1 MISLVSSQPRMMTRL
16 ARPRIRLL
24 AIMEGSTLSGPA
36 KNLLEFCRIARELDE
51 GPIIEPSLVFFE
63 RLPPNPSAEPIVP
76 HELMQQA
83 VRDHIPAECIPERY
97 TFDHQVIG
105 HLRKVVERVAPDV
118 IQTHMFKS
126 HLLVRACGLNKHRAW
141 VAFFHGYTSSTLRR
155 DLLAQLDR
163 WSMRAPS
170 QVVAVSDSFARQL
183 VSARGIP
190 RARIMVLHN
199 AIDPGWLTPRTASR
213 DTSSP
218 EVAPVIAQGEKLVLA
233 VGRLSKEKGF
243 PDLIVAIGHLKQAN
257 PGLAVR
263 LAIVGE
269 GLERPVIEEAVRRAG
284 LEQHVSLVGHIK
296 DVRPYYR
303 AADLMVI
310 SSLREGSPNAL
321 LEAMAAGVPVVS
333 TAVGGIPEIVS
344 HGETALL
351 VPPRDPVALA
361 NAIQQLFSDPALA
374 EMMAGRARELIDT
387 HYSPFSRAQTLVSLY
402 QRLCWRTNGT
412 QPAESRADQNT
423 DTASIPVG
431 DYLLAN
437 TAPRNESHKS

>member
-1 MISLVSSQPRMMTRL
+1 MISRVSSSPRVTTRS

-24 AIMEGSTLSGPA
+24 AIMEGSTLTGPA

-51 GPIIEPSLVFFE
+51 GPIIEPSLVFFQ
-63 RLPPNPSAEPIVP
+63 RLPRNRSAEPLAS
-76 HELMQQA
+76 HELMQEA
-83 VRDHIPAECIPERY
+83 VRDNIQAECIPERY
-97 TFDHQVIG
+97 TFDHRVIG
-105 HLRKVVERVAPDV
+105 RLREVVDRVAPDV

-126 HLLVRACGLNKHRAW
+126 HFLVRACGLNQHRAW
-141 VAFFHGYTSSTLRR
+141 VAFFHGYTRSTLRR

-163 WSMRAPS
+163 WSLRAPS
-170 QVVAVSDSFARQL
+170 QVVAVSDSFARKL
-183 VSARGIP
+183 ALARGIP

-199 AIDPGWLTPRTASR
+199 AIDSSWLTPGTASP
-213 DTSSP
+213 DIGSP
-218 EVAPVIAQGEKLVLA
+218 EVAPLIAPGEKLLLA

-243 PDLIVAIGHLKQAN
+243 PDLIAAFSHLKKAS
-257 PGLAVR
+257 PALAVR

-284 LEQHVSLVGHIK
+284 LEPHVSLVGQVK

-310 SSLREGSPNAL
+310 PSLSEGSPNAL

-361 NAIQQLFSDPALA
+361 NAMQQLLSDPAWGGI
-374 EMMAGRARELIDT
+374 MAGRARELIAT
-387 HYSPFSRAQTLVSLY
+387 HYSPWSRAQTLVSLY
-402 QRLCWRTNGT
+402 QRLCSRTHGT
-412 QPAESRADQNT
+412 QPAESPAEQDT
-423 DTASIPVG
+423 DATSIPG
-431 DYLLAN
+431 DDYSLAN
-437 TAPRNESHKS
+437 SAPRNESNQS